1 MSPSESPSESPSPSH
16 DSARWPDYRA
26 VWRWHFYAGLFCI
39 PFVVVL
45 AISGA
50 IYLFKAEL
58 EGWSERAYDR
68 LEQGT
73 DAALPSA
80 QISAA
85 LAAFPGSTFE
95 SYELPA
101 APEAAAR
108 VLLRSEAGSRRVYVD
123 PTSLAILGSVSE
135 RDRFMKQIFRLHGE
149 LLMGNRGSNLVE
161 LAASWTIVMVLTGLV
176 LWWPRQRRGLAGV
189 VWPRLHGG
197 RRLFWRDMHAVTGV
211 WISLVTLALLV
222 SGLPW
227 AKFWGDSFKTARR
240 VTGTAVARQEW
251 SNDGGRS
258 EATGAPGG
266 ARGGEHAGHA
276 GHAGHG
282 GGGGRSAPVELSAA
296 DLAAIDVVAATVAP
310 LGLEA
315 PVVLALAPGG
325 KGRWTAK
332 STTANRPRRVDLVVD
347 GTSGEIVRRDDFAT
361 KHPIDKVVAVGIAFH
376 EGRLFGW
383 PNQLLL
389 LVTAAGLVL
398 VCISA
403 VWLWLRRRDPGGLG
417 APPPGISPRRSVPL
431 VAAVV
436 GLGVLLPLFGLSL
449 VAVLLFERFVL
460 RRVAPVKTW
469 LGLA

>member
-1 MSPSESPSESPSPSH
+1 
-16 DSARWPDYRA
+16 
-26 VWRWHFYAGLFCI
+26 VWRWHFYAGIFCI

-50 IYLFKAEL
+50 IYLFKAEI
-58 EGWSERAYDR
+58 EGWAERSYDR
-68 LEQGT
+68 LEQGG
-73 DAALPSA
+73 DAALASA

-85 LAAFPGSTFE
+85 LAAVPGSTFE

-108 VLLRSEAGSRRVYVD
+108 VLVRSEAGSRRVYVD
-123 PTSLAILGSVSE
+123 PTSLEILGSVSE
-135 RDRFMKQIFRLHGE
+135 RDRFMRQIFRLHGE

-161 LAASWTIVMVLTGLV
+161 LAACWTIVMVLTGLV
-176 LWWPRQRRGLAGV
+176 LWWPRQGRGLAGV

-197 RRLFWRDMHAVTGV
+197 RRLLWRDMHAVTGV
-211 WISLVTLALLV
+211 WISLVTLALLF

-227 AKFWGDSFKTARR
+227 AKFWGDYLKSARR
-240 VTGTAVARQEW
+240 FTGTAVARQEW

-258 EATGAPGG
+258 EAAGAAGA

-276 GHAGHG
+276 GHG
-282 GGGGRSAPVELSAA
+282 GGGRRSAPVELTTA
-296 DLAAIDVVAATVAP
+296 DLAAIDIVAATVKP
-310 LGLEA
+310 LGLDA
-315 PVVLALAPGG
+315 PVVLAPAPGG

-347 GTSGEIVRRDDFAT
+347 GGSGEIVRREDFST
-361 KHPIDKVVAVGIAFH
+361 KHPIDKLVAVGIAFH

-389 LVTAAGLVL
+389 LITAAGLVL
-398 VCISA
+398 VCVSA
-403 VWLWLRRRDPGGLG
+403 VWLWLRRRDPGKLG

-431 VAAVV
+431 VATVV
-436 GLGVLLPLFGLSL
+436 ALGVLLPLFGLSL
-449 VAVLLFERFVL
+449 LAVLLLERFVL

>member
-1 MSPSESPSESPSPSH
+1 MSSSESPSPS
-16 DSARWPDYRA
+16 ATRWPDYRA
-26 VWRWHFYAGLFCI
+26 VWRWHFYAGIFCI
-39 PFVVVL
+39 PFVIVL

-50 IYLFKAEL
+50 IYLFKAEI
-58 EGWSERAYDR
+58 EGWSERSYDR
-68 LEQGT
+68 LEKGA
-73 DAALPSA
+73 DVALPSA

-85 LAAFPGSTFE
+85 LASFPGSTFE
-95 SYELPA
+95 GYELPA
-101 APEAAAR
+101 GPGRAAR
-108 VLLRSEAGSRRVYVD
+108 VVVRSEAGSRRAYVD

-135 RDRFMKQIFRLHGE
+135 RDRFMKQVFRLHGE

-161 LAASWTIVMVLTGLV
+161 LAACWTIVMVLTGLV
-176 LWWPRQRRGLAGV
+176 LWWPRQGRGLAGV

-211 WISLVTLALLV
+211 WISLVTLALLF

-227 AKFWGDSFKTARR
+227 AKFWGDSFKAARR
-240 VTGTAVARQEW
+240 VTGTAVARQGW

-258 EATGAPGG
+258 EATGAGG
-266 ARGGEHAGHA
+266 AARGGEHAGHA

-282 GGGGRSAPVELSAA
+282 GGGRRSAPVELSAA
-296 DLAAIDVVAATVAP
+296 DLAAIDVVAATVTP
-310 LGLEA
+310 LGLDA
-315 PVVLALAPGG
+315 PVVLALAPEG

-347 GTSGEIVRRDDFAT
+347 GGSGEIVRRDDFAT
-361 KHPIDKVVAVGIAFH
+361 KHPIDQVVAVGIAFH

-389 LVTAAGLVL
+389 LITAAGLVL
-398 VCISA
+398 VCLSA
-403 VWLWLRRRDPGGLG
+403 VWLWLRRRDPGMLG

-431 VAAVV
+431 VATVV

-449 VAVLLFERFVL
+449 LAVLLLERFVL

>member
-1 MSPSESPSESPSPSH
+1 MSPSESPSPSH

-211 WISLVTLALLV
+211 WISLVTLALLF

-227 AKFWGDSFKTARR
+227 AKFWGDSFKAARR
-240 VTGTAVARQEW
+240 VTGTAAARQEW

-258 EATGAPGG
+258 EAAGAAPAPGG
-266 ARGGEHAGHA
+266 GEHV

-282 GGGGRSAPVELSAA
+282 GGGKRSAPVELSAA
-296 DLAAIDVVAATVAP
+296 DLAAIDVVAATVSP

-315 PVVLALAPGG
+315 PVVLAPAPGG
-325 KGRWTAK
+325 KRRWTAK

-347 GTSGEIVRRDDFAT
+347 GTSGEIVRREDFAT
-361 KHPIDKVVAVGIAFH
+361 KHPIDKLVAVGIAFH

-403 VWLWLRRRDPGGLG
+403 VWLWLRRRDPGRLG

-449 VAVLLFERFVL
+449 VAVLLLERFVL
-460 RRVAPVKTW
+460 RRMAPVKTW

>member
-1 MSPSESPSESPSPSH
+1 MPPSATPV
-16 DSARWPDYRA
+16 RWPDYRA
-26 VWRWHFYAGLFCI
+26 VWRWHFYAGIFCI

-50 IYLFKAEL
+50 IYLFKAEI
-58 EGWSERAYDR
+58 EGWAERSYDR
-68 LEQGT
+68 LEQGG
-73 DAALPSA
+73 DAALASA

-85 LAAFPGSTFE
+85 LAAVPGSTFE

-108 VLLRSEAGSRRVYVD
+108 VLVRSEAGSRRVYVD
-123 PTSLAILGSVSE
+123 PTSLEILGSVSE
-135 RDRFMKQIFRLHGE
+135 RDRFMRQIFRLHGE

-161 LAASWTIVMVLTGLV
+161 LAACWTIVMVLTGLV
-176 LWWPRQRRGLAGV
+176 LWWPRQGRGLAGV

-197 RRLFWRDMHAVTGV
+197 RRLLWRDMHAVTGV
-211 WISLVTLALLV
+211 WISLVTLALLF

-227 AKFWGDSFKTARR
+227 AKFWGDYLKSARR
-240 VTGTAVARQEW
+240 FTGTAVARQEW

-258 EATGAPGG
+258 EAAGAAGA

-276 GHAGHG
+276 GHG
-282 GGGGRSAPVELSAA
+282 GGGRRSAPVELTTA
-296 DLAAIDVVAATVAP
+296 DLAAIDIVAATVKP
-310 LGLEA
+310 LGLDA
-315 PVVLALAPGG
+315 PVVLAPAPGG

-347 GTSGEIVRRDDFAT
+347 GGSGEIVRREDFST
-361 KHPIDKVVAVGIAFH
+361 KHPIDKLVAVGIAFH

-389 LVTAAGLVL
+389 LITAAGLVL
-398 VCISA
+398 VCVSA
-403 VWLWLRRRDPGGLG
+403 VWLWLRRRDPGKLG

-431 VAAVV
+431 VATVV
-436 GLGVLLPLFGLSL
+436 ALGVLLPLFGLSL
-449 VAVLLFERFVL
+449 LAVLLLERFVL
-460 RRVAPVKTW
+460 RRVPPVKTW

>member
-1 MSPSESPSESPSPSH
+1 MSPSESPSPSQ
-16 DSARWPDYRA
+16 DSSRWPDYRA
-26 VWRWHFYAGLFCI
+26 VWRWHFYASILCI

-58 EGWSERAYDR
+58 EGWSERSYDR

-73 DAALPSA
+73 GAALPSA

-95 SYELPA
+95 GYELPA
-101 APEAAAR
+101 APGCAAR
-108 VLLRSEAGSRRVYVD
+108 VLLRSEAGSRRAYVD

-161 LAASWTIVMVLTGLV
+161 LAACWTIVMVLTGLV
-176 LWWPRQRRGLAGV
+176 LWWPRQGRGLAGV
-189 VWPRLHGG
+189 IWPRFHGG
-197 RRLFWRDMHAVTGV
+197 RRLLWRDMHAVTGV
-211 WISLVTLALLV
+211 WISLVTRALLV

-227 AKFWGDSFKTARR
+227 AKFWGDAFKSVRR
-240 VTGTAVARQEW
+240 WTGTAVARQEW

-258 EATGAPGG
+258 ESAGAAGA

-282 GGGGRSAPVELSAA
+282 GGGRRSAPVELSAA
-296 DLAAIDVVAATVAP
+296 DLAAIDVVAATVVP
-310 LGLEA
+310 LGLDA
-315 PVVLALAPGG
+315 PVVLALAPEG
-325 KGRWTAK
+325 KGRWSAK

-347 GTSGEIVRRDDFAT
+347 GASGAIVRRDDFAT
-361 KHPIDKVVAVGIAFH
+361 KHPIDKVVAVGTAFH

-403 VWLWLRRRDPGGLG
+403 AWLWLRRRDPGRLG
-417 APPPGISPRRSVPL
+417 APPPGISPRRSIPL
-431 VAAVV
+431 VTAVV
-436 GLGVLLPLFGLSL
+436 GLGVILPLFGLSL
-449 VAVLLFERFVL
+449 LAVLLLERLVL
-460 RRVAPVKTW
+460 RRVTPVKTW

>member
-1 MSPSESPSESPSPSH
+1 
-16 DSARWPDYRA
+16 
-26 VWRWHFYAGLFCI
+26 VWRWHFYAGIFCI

-50 IYLFKAEL
+50 IYLFKAEI
-58 EGWSERAYDR
+58 EGWAERSYDR
-68 LEQGT
+68 LEQGG
-73 DAALPSA
+73 DAALASA

-85 LAAFPGSTFE
+85 LAAVPGSTFE

-108 VLLRSEAGSRRVYVD
+108 VLVRSEAGSRRVYVD
-123 PTSLAILGSVSE
+123 PTSLEILGSVSE
-135 RDRFMKQIFRLHGE
+135 RDRFMRQIFRLHGE

-161 LAASWTIVMVLTGLV
+161 LAACWTIVMVLTGLV
-176 LWWPRQRRGLAGV
+176 LWWPRQGRGLAGV

-197 RRLFWRDMHAVTGV
+197 RRLLWRDMHAVTGV
-211 WISLVTLALLV
+211 WISLVTLALLF

-227 AKFWGDSFKTARR
+227 AKFWGDYLKSARR
-240 VTGTAVARQEW
+240 FTGTAVARQEW

-258 EATGAPGG
+258 EAAGAAGA

-276 GHAGHG
+276 GHG
-282 GGGGRSAPVELSAA
+282 GGGRRSAPVELTTT
-296 DLAAIDVVAATVAP
+296 DLAAIDIVAATVKP
-310 LGLEA
+310 LGLDA
-315 PVVLALAPGG
+315 PVVLAPAPGG

-347 GTSGEIVRRDDFAT
+347 GGSGEIVRREDFST
-361 KHPIDKVVAVGIAFH
+361 KHPIDKLVAVGIAFH

-389 LVTAAGLVL
+389 LITAAGLVL
-398 VCISA
+398 VCVSA
-403 VWLWLRRRDPGGLG
+403 VWLWLRRRDPGKLG

-431 VAAVV
+431 VATVV
-436 GLGVLLPLFGLSL
+436 ALGVLLPLFGLSL
-449 VAVLLFERFVL
+449 LAVLLLERFVL
-460 RRVAPVKTW
+460 RRVPPVKTW

>member
-1 MSPSESPSESPSPSH
+1 MSPSEFPSPSP

-26 VWRWHFYAGLFCI
+26 VWRWHFYAGIFCI

-50 IYLFKAEL
+50 IYLFKAEF
-58 EGWSERAYDR
+58 EGWAERSYDR
-68 LEQGT
+68 LEQGGD
-73 DAALPSA
+73 DALASA

-85 LAAFPGSTFE
+85 LAAVPGSTFE

-123 PTSLAILGSVSE
+123 PTSLEILGSVSE

-161 LAASWTIVMVLTGLV
+161 LAACWTIVMVLTGLV

-211 WISLVTLALLV
+211 WISLVTLALLF

-227 AKFWGDSFKTARR
+227 AKFWGDYFKAARR

-251 SNDGGRS
+251 SNDGGRA
-258 EATGAPGG
+258 EATGAAGA

-276 GHAGHG
+276 GHPGHG
-282 GGGGRSAPVELSAA
+282 GGGRRSAPVELTAA

-315 PVVLALAPGG
+315 PVVLAPAPGG
-325 KGRWTAK
+325 KGRWMAK

-347 GTSGEIVRRDDFAT
+347 GGSGEIVRREDFST
-361 KHPIDKVVAVGIAFH
+361 KHPIDKLVAVGIAFH

-389 LVTAAGLVL
+389 LITAAGLVL
-398 VCISA
+398 VCVSA
-403 VWLWLRRRDPGGLG
+403 VWLWLRRRDPGRLG

-431 VAAVV
+431 VATVV
-436 GLGVLLPLFGLSL
+436 ALGVLLPLFGLSL
-449 VAVLLFERFVL
+449 LAVLLLERFVL

>member
-1 MSPSESPSESPSPSH
+1 
-16 DSARWPDYRA
+16 
-26 VWRWHFYAGLFCI
+26 VWRWHFYAGIFCI
-39 PFVVVL
+39 PFVAVL

-58 EGWSERAYDR
+58 EGWQERSYDT
-68 LEQGT
+68 LGGGGDQ
-73 DAALPSA
+73 APPSA

-85 LAAFPGSTFE
+85 LAAFPGGRFE
-95 SYELPA
+95 NYELPA
-101 APEAAAR
+101 APGAAAR
-108 VLLRSEAGSRRVYVD
+108 VIVRTDTGPIRAYVD
-123 PTSLAILGSVSE
+123 PQSLAVLGTVNE
-135 RDRFMKQIFRLHGE
+135 RDRFMKQVFRLHGE

-161 LAASWTIVMVLTGLV
+161 LAACWTIVMVLTGLV

-211 WISLVTLALLV
+211 WISLVTLALLF

-227 AKFWGDSFKTARR
+227 AKFWGDSFKAARR
-240 VTGTAVARQEW
+240 WTGTAAARQDW
-251 SNDGGRS
+251 SNDGGRA
-258 EATGAPGG
+258 EGAGAAG
-266 ARGGEHAGHA
+266 AARGGEHAGH
-276 GHAGHG
+276 GGHG
-282 GGGGRSAPVELSAA
+282 GGGRRTLPEELSAA
-296 DLAAIDVVAATVAP
+296 DLAAVDVVAAAVTP
-310 LGLEA
+310 LRLDA
-315 PVVLALAPGG
+315 PVVLAPAPGG
-325 KGRWTAK
+325 KGQWSAK

-347 GTSGEIVRRDDFAT
+347 GTSGEIVRRDDFAS

-389 LVTAAGLVL
+389 LLTAAGLVL
-398 VCISA
+398 VCVSA
-403 VWLWLRRRDPGGLG
+403 MWLWLRRRDPGRLG
-417 APPPGISPRRSVPL
+417 APPPGISPQRSVPL

-449 VAVLLFERFVL
+449 VAVLLLERFVL
-460 RRVAPVKTW
+460 RHVTPVKTW

>member
-1 MSPSESPSESPSPSH
+1 MSPSESPSPSH

-26 VWRWHFYAGLFCI
+26 VWRWHFYAGIFCI

-50 IYLFKAEL
+50 IYLFKAEI
-58 EGWSERAYDR
+58 EGWAERSYDR
-68 LEQGT
+68 LEQGG
-73 DAALPSA
+73 DAALASA

-85 LAAFPGSTFE
+85 LAAVPGSTFE

-108 VLLRSEAGSRRVYVD
+108 VLVRSEAGSRRVYVD
-123 PTSLAILGSVSE
+123 PTSLEILGSVSE
-135 RDRFMKQIFRLHGE
+135 RDRFMRQIFRLHGE

-161 LAASWTIVMVLTGLV
+161 LAACWTIVMVLTGLV
-176 LWWPRQRRGLAGV
+176 LWWPRQGRGLAGV

-197 RRLFWRDMHAVTGV
+197 RRLLWRDMHAVTGV
-211 WISLVTLALLV
+211 WISLVTLALLF

-227 AKFWGDSFKTARR
+227 AKFWGDYLKSARR
-240 VTGTAVARQEW
+240 FTGTAVARQEW

-258 EATGAPGG
+258 EAAGAAGA

-276 GHAGHG
+276 GHG
-282 GGGGRSAPVELSAA
+282 GGGRRSAPVELTTA
-296 DLAAIDVVAATVAP
+296 DLAAIDIVAATVKP
-310 LGLEA
+310 LGLDA
-315 PVVLALAPGG
+315 PVVLAPAPGG

-347 GTSGEIVRRDDFAT
+347 GGSGEIVRREDFST
-361 KHPIDKVVAVGIAFH
+361 KHPIDKLVAVGIAFH

-389 LVTAAGLVL
+389 LITAAGLVL
-398 VCISA
+398 VCVSA
-403 VWLWLRRRDPGGLG
+403 VWLWLRRRDPGKLG

-431 VAAVV
+431 VATVV
-436 GLGVLLPLFGLSL
+436 ALGVLLPLFGLSL
-449 VAVLLFERFVL
+449 LAVLLLERFVL

>member
-1 MSPSESPSESPSPSH
+1 MSSSESPSPS
-16 DSARWPDYRA
+16 ATRWPDYRA
-26 VWRWHFYAGLFCI
+26 VWRWHFYAGIFCI
-39 PFVVVL
+39 PFVIVL

-58 EGWSERAYDR
+58 EGWSERSYDR
-68 LEQGT
+68 LEQGA

-95 SYELPA
+95 GYELPA
-101 APEAAAR
+101 APGCAAR
-108 VLLRSEAGSRRVYVD
+108 VLLRSEAGSRRAYVD

-135 RDRFMKQIFRLHGE
+135 RDRFMKQVFRLHGE

-161 LAASWTIVMVLTGLV
+161 LAACWTIVMVLTGLV
-176 LWWPRQRRGLAGV
+176 LWWPRQGRGLAGV

-211 WISLVTLALLV
+211 WISLVTLALLF

-227 AKFWGDSFKTARR
+227 AKFWGDSFKAARR
-240 VTGTAVARQEW
+240 VTGTAVARQGW

-258 EATGAPGG
+258 EATGAGG
-266 ARGGEHAGHA
+266 AARGGEHAGH
-276 GHAGHG
+276 GGHG
-282 GGGGRSAPVELSAA
+282 GGGRRSAGVELTAA
-296 DLAAIDVVAATVAP
+296 DLAAVDVVAAAVTP
-310 LGLEA
+310 LELDA
-315 PVVLALAPGG
+315 PVVLAPAPEGQ
-325 KGRWTAK
+325 GRWTAK

-347 GTSGEIVRRDDFAT
+347 GGSGEIVRRDDFAT
-361 KHPIDKVVAVGIAFH
+361 KHPIDQVVAVGIAFH

-389 LVTAAGLVL
+389 LITAAGLVL
-398 VCISA
+398 VCLSA
-403 VWLWLRRRDPGGLG
+403 VWRWLRRRDPGRLG

-431 VAAVV
+431 VATVV

-449 VAVLLFERFVL
+449 LAVLLLERFVL

>member
-1 MSPSESPSESPSPSH
+1 MSPPESPSPS
-16 DSARWPDYRA
+16 ATRWPDYRA
-26 VWRWHFYAGLFCI
+26 VWRWHFYAGVFCI

-50 IYLFKAEL
+50 IYLFKAEI
-58 EGWSERAYDR
+58 EGWSERSYDT
-68 LEQGT
+68 LEPSA

-80 QISAA
+80 HVSAA

-95 SYELPA
+95 GYELPA
-101 APEAAAR
+101 GPGRAAR
-108 VLLRSEAGSRRVYVD
+108 VVVRTEAGSRRAYVD
-123 PTSLAILGSVSE
+123 PKSLAILGSVSE

-161 LAASWTIVMVLTGLV
+161 LAACWTIVMVLTGLV
-176 LWWPRQRRGLAGV
+176 LWWPRQGRGLAGV

-211 WISLVTLALLV
+211 WISLVTLALLF

-227 AKFWGDSFKTARR
+227 AKFWGDSFKAARR
-240 VTGTAVARQEW
+240 WTGTAVARQEW
-251 SNDGGRS
+251 SNDGERS
-258 EATGAPGG
+258 EAAGAAGA
-266 ARGGEHAGHA
+266 ARGGEHANHG
-276 GHAGHG
+276 GHG
-282 GGGGRSAPVELSAA
+282 GGGRRGAVELTAA
-296 DLAAIDVVAATVAP
+296 DLAAIDVVAAAVTP
-310 LGLEA
+310 LKLDA
-315 PVVLALAPGG
+315 PVVLAPAPGG

-347 GTSGEIVRRDDFAT
+347 GGSGEIVRRDDFAT

-389 LVTAAGLVL
+389 LLTAAGLVL
-398 VCISA
+398 VCGSA
-403 VWLWLRRRDPGGLG
+403 VWLWLRRRDPGRLG
-417 APPPGISPRRSVPL
+417 APPPGIPPQRSVPL
-431 VAAVV
+431 MATVLA
-436 GLGVLLPLFGLSL
+436 LGVVLPLFGLSL
-449 VAVLLFERFVL
+449 LAVLLLERFVL
-460 RRVAPVKTW
+460 RRVAPVKTF

>member
-1 MSPSESPSESPSPSH
+1 MPPSATPV
-16 DSARWPDYRA
+16 RWPDYRA
-26 VWRWHFYAGLFCI
+26 VWRWHFYAGIFCI

-50 IYLFKAEL
+50 IYLFKAEI
-58 EGWSERAYDR
+58 EGWAERSYDR
-68 LEQGT
+68 LEQGG
-73 DAALPSA
+73 DAALASA

-85 LAAFPGSTFE
+85 LAAVPGSTFE

-108 VLLRSEAGSRRVYVD
+108 VLVRSEAGSRRVYVD
-123 PTSLAILGSVSE
+123 PTSLEILGSVSE
-135 RDRFMKQIFRLHGE
+135 RDRFMRQIFRLHGE

-161 LAASWTIVMVLTGLV
+161 LAACWTIVMVLTGLV
-176 LWWPRQRRGLAGV
+176 LWWPRQGRGLAGV
-189 VWPRLHGG
+189 FWPRLHGG
-197 RRLFWRDMHAVTGV
+197 RRLLWRDMHAVTGV
-211 WISLVTLALLV
+211 WISLVTLALLF

-227 AKFWGDSFKTARR
+227 AKFWGDYLKSARR
-240 VTGTAVARQEW
+240 FTGTAVARQEW

-258 EATGAPGG
+258 EAAGAAGA

-276 GHAGHG
+276 GHG
-282 GGGGRSAPVELSAA
+282 GGGRRSAPVELTTA
-296 DLAAIDVVAATVAP
+296 DLAAIDIVAATVKP
-310 LGLEA
+310 LGLDA
-315 PVVLALAPGG
+315 PVVLAPAPGG

-347 GTSGEIVRRDDFAT
+347 GGSGEIVRREDFST
-361 KHPIDKVVAVGIAFH
+361 KHPIDKLVAVGIAFH

-389 LVTAAGLVL
+389 LITAAGLVL
-398 VCISA
+398 VCVSA
-403 VWLWLRRRDPGGLG
+403 VWLWLRRRDPGKLG

-431 VAAVV
+431 VATVV
-436 GLGVLLPLFGLSL
+436 ALGVLLPSFGLSL
-449 VAVLLFERFVL
+449 LAVLLLERFVL
-460 RRVAPVKTW
+460 RRVPPVKTW

>member
-26 VWRWHFYAGLFCI
+26 VWRWHFYAGIFCI

-50 IYLFKAEL
+50 IYLFKAEI
-58 EGWSERAYDR
+58 EGWAERSYDR
-68 LEQGT
+68 LEQGG
-73 DAALPSA
+73 DAALASA

-85 LAAFPGSTFE
+85 LAAVPGSTFE

-108 VLLRSEAGSRRVYVD
+108 VLVRSEAGSRRVYVD
-123 PTSLAILGSVSE
+123 PTSLEILGSVSE
-135 RDRFMKQIFRLHGE
+135 RDRFMRQIFRLHGE

-161 LAASWTIVMVLTGLV
+161 LAACWTIVMVLTGLV
-176 LWWPRQRRGLAGV
+176 LWWPRQGRGLAGV

-197 RRLFWRDMHAVTGV
+197 RRLLWRDMHAVTGV
-211 WISLVTLALLV
+211 WISLVTLALLF

-227 AKFWGDSFKTARR
+227 AKFWGDYLKSARR
-240 VTGTAVARQEW
+240 FTGTAVARQEW

-258 EATGAPGG
+258 EAAGAAGA

-276 GHAGHG
+276 GHG
-282 GGGGRSAPVELSAA
+282 GGGRRSAPVELTTA
-296 DLAAIDVVAATVAP
+296 DLAAIDIVAATVKP
-310 LGLEA
+310 LGLDA
-315 PVVLALAPGG
+315 PVVLAPAPGG

-347 GTSGEIVRRDDFAT
+347 GGSGEIVRREDFST
-361 KHPIDKVVAVGIAFH
+361 KHPIDKLVAVGIAFH

-389 LVTAAGLVL
+389 LITAAGLVL
-398 VCISA
+398 VCVSA
-403 VWLWLRRRDPGGLG
+403 VWLWLRRRDPGKLG

-431 VAAVV
+431 VATVV
-436 GLGVLLPLFGLSL
+436 ALGVLLPLFGLSL
-449 VAVLLFERFVL
+449 LAVLLLERFVL
-460 RRVAPVKTW
+460 RRVPPVKTW

>member
-1 MSPSESPSESPSPSH
+1 MPPSATPV
-16 DSARWPDYRA
+16 RWPDYRA
-26 VWRWHFYAGLFCI
+26 VWRWHFYAGIFCI

-50 IYLFKAEL
+50 IYLFKAEI
-58 EGWSERAYDR
+58 EGWAERSYDR
-68 LEQGT
+68 LEQGG
-73 DAALPSA
+73 DAALASA

-85 LAAFPGSTFE
+85 LAAVPGSTFE

-108 VLLRSEAGSRRVYVD
+108 VLVRSEAGSRRVYVD
-123 PTSLAILGSVSE
+123 PTSLEILGSVSE
-135 RDRFMKQIFRLHGE
+135 RDRFMRQIFRLHGE

-161 LAASWTIVMVLTGLV
+161 LAACWTIVMVLTGLV
-176 LWWPRQRRGLAGV
+176 LWWPRQGRGLAGV

-197 RRLFWRDMHAVTGV
+197 RRLLWRDMHAVTGV
-211 WISLVTLALLV
+211 WISLVTLALLF

-227 AKFWGDSFKTARR
+227 AKFWGDYLKSARR
-240 VTGTAVARQEW
+240 FTGTAVARQEW

-258 EATGAPGG
+258 EAAGAAGA

-276 GHAGHG
+276 GHG
-282 GGGGRSAPVELSAA
+282 GGGRRSAPVELTTA
-296 DLAAIDVVAATVAP
+296 DLAAIDIVAATVKP
-310 LGLEA
+310 LGLDA
-315 PVVLALAPGG
+315 PVVLAPAPGG

-347 GTSGEIVRRDDFAT
+347 GGSGEIVRREDFST
-361 KHPIDKVVAVGIAFH
+361 KHPIDKLVAVGIAFH

-389 LVTAAGLVL
+389 LITAAGLVL
-398 VCISA
+398 VCVSA
-403 VWLWLRRRDPGGLG
+403 VWLWLRRRDPGKLG

-431 VAAVV
+431 VATVV
-436 GLGVLLPLFGLSL
+436 ALGVLLPSFGLSL
-449 VAVLLFERFVL
+449 LAVLLLERFVL
-460 RRVAPVKTW
+460 RRVPPVKTW

>member
-1 MSPSESPSESPSPSH
+1 MSTSPSQ
-16 DSARWPDYRA
+16 DSAPWPDYRA
-26 VWRWHFYAGLFCI
+26 VWRWHFYAGIFCI

-50 IYLFKAEL
+50 IYLFKAEI
-58 EGWSERAYDR
+58 EGWLERSYDR

-95 SYELPA
+95 GYELPA
-101 APEAAAR
+101 APGCAAR
-108 VLLRSEAGSRRVYVD
+108 VVVRTEAGPRRAYVD

-161 LAASWTIVMVLTGLV
+161 LAACWTIVMVLTGLV
-176 LWWPRQRRGLAGV
+176 LWWPRQGRGLAGV
-189 VWPRLHGG
+189 AWPRLHGG
-197 RRLFWRDMHAVTGV
+197 RRLLWRDMHAVTGV
-211 WISLVTLALLV
+211 WISLVTLALLF

-227 AKFWGDSFKTARR
+227 AKFWGDSFKAARR
-240 VTGTAVARQEW
+240 LTGTAIARQEW

-258 EATGAPGG
+258 EAAGAAGAAG
-266 ARGGEHAGHA
+266 AARGGEHAGH
-276 GHAGHG
+276 GGHG
-282 GGGGRSAPVELSAA
+282 GGGRRSAVELTA
-296 DLAAIDVVAATVAP
+296 DDFASLDIVAAVVTP

-315 PVVLALAPGG
+315 PVVLAPAPGG
-325 KGRWTAK
+325 NGRWTAK

-347 GTSGEIVRRDDFAT
+347 GASGEIVRRDDFAT

-389 LVTAAGLVL
+389 LVTAVGLVL

-403 VWLWLRRRDPGGLG
+403 VWLWLRRRDPGRLG
-417 APPPGISPRRSVPL
+417 APPPGIPPRRSVPL
-431 VAAVV
+431 VATVV

-449 VAVLLFERFVL
+449 LAVLLLERLVL
-460 RRVAPVKTW
+460 RRVTPVKTW

>member
-26 VWRWHFYAGLFCI
+26 VWRWHFYAGIFCI

-50 IYLFKAEL
+50 IYLFKAEI
-58 EGWSERAYDR
+58 EGWAERSYDR
-68 LEQGT
+68 LEQGG
-73 DAALPSA
+73 DAALASA

-85 LAAFPGSTFE
+85 LAAVPGSTFE

-108 VLLRSEAGSRRVYVD
+108 VLVRSEAGSRRVYVD
-123 PTSLAILGSVSE
+123 PTSLEILGSVSE
-135 RDRFMKQIFRLHGE
+135 RDRFMRQIFRLHGE

-161 LAASWTIVMVLTGLV
+161 LAACWTIVMVLTGLV
-176 LWWPRQRRGLAGV
+176 LWWPRQGRGLAGV

-197 RRLFWRDMHAVTGV
+197 RRLLWRDMHAVTGV
-211 WISLVTLALLV
+211 WISLVTLALLF

-227 AKFWGDSFKTARR
+227 AKFWGDYLKSARR
-240 VTGTAVARQEW
+240 FTGTAVARQEW

-258 EATGAPGG
+258 EAAGAAGA

-276 GHAGHG
+276 GHG
-282 GGGGRSAPVELSAA
+282 GGGRRSAPVELTTT
-296 DLAAIDVVAATVAP
+296 DLAAIDIVAATVKP
-310 LGLEA
+310 LGLDA
-315 PVVLALAPGG
+315 PVVLAPAPGG

-347 GTSGEIVRRDDFAT
+347 GGSGEIVRREDFST
-361 KHPIDKVVAVGIAFH
+361 KHPIDKLVAVGIAFH

-389 LVTAAGLVL
+389 LITAAGLVL
-398 VCISA
+398 VCVSA
-403 VWLWLRRRDPGGLG
+403 VWLWLRRRDPGKLG

-431 VAAVV
+431 VATVV
-436 GLGVLLPLFGLSL
+436 ALGVLLPLFGLSL
-449 VAVLLFERFVL
+449 LAVLLLERFVL
-460 RRVAPVKTW
+460 RRVPPVKTW

>member
-1 MSPSESPSESPSPSH
+1 
-16 DSARWPDYRA
+16 
-26 VWRWHFYAGLFCI
+26 VWRWHFYAGIFCI

-50 IYLFKAEL
+50 IYLFKAEI
-58 EGWSERAYDR
+58 EGWSERSYDR

-73 DAALPSA
+73 GAALPSA
-80 QISAA
+80 QVSAA
-85 LAAFPGSTFE
+85 LAAFPDSTFE
-95 SYELPA
+95 GYELPA
-101 APEAAAR
+101 APGCAAR
-108 VLLRSEAGSRRVYVD
+108 VVVRTEAGPRRAYVD

-161 LAASWTIVMVLTGLV
+161 LAACWTIVMVLTGLV
-176 LWWPRQRRGLAGV
+176 LWWPRQGRGLAGV
-189 VWPRLHGG
+189 AWPRLHGG
-197 RRLFWRDMHAVTGV
+197 RRLLWRDMHAVTGV
-211 WISLVTLALLV
+211 WISLVALALLF

-227 AKFWGDSFKTARR
+227 AKFWGDSFKAARR
-240 VTGTAVARQEW
+240 LTGTAVARQEW

-258 EATGAPGG
+258 EAAGAAGA
-266 ARGGEHAGHA
+266 ARGGEHAGH
-276 GHAGHG
+276 GGHG
-282 GGGGRSAPVELSAA
+282 GGGRRSAVELTA
-296 DLAAIDVVAATVAP
+296 DDFASLDIVAAVVTP
-310 LGLEA
+310 LRLEA

-325 KGRWTAK
+325 NGLWTAK
-332 STTANRPRRVDLVVD
+332 STTANRPRRVDVVVD
-347 GTSGEIVRRDDFAT
+347 GASGEIVRRDDFAT

-389 LVTAAGLVL
+389 LVTAVGLVL

-403 VWLWLRRRDPGGLG
+403 VWLWLRRRDPGRLG
-417 APPPGISPRRSVPL
+417 APPPGIPPRRSVPL
-431 VAAVV
+431 VATVV

-449 VAVLLFERFVL
+449 LAVLLLERLVL
-460 RRVAPVKTW
+460 RRVTPVKTW

>member
-1 MSPSESPSESPSPSH
+1 MSTSPSQ
-16 DSARWPDYRA
+16 DSAPWPDYRA
-26 VWRWHFYAGLFCI
+26 VWRWHFYAGIFCI

-50 IYLFKAEL
+50 IYLFKAEI
-58 EGWSERAYDR
+58 EGWLERSYDR

-95 SYELPA
+95 GYELPA
-101 APEAAAR
+101 APGCAAR
-108 VLLRSEAGSRRVYVD
+108 VVVRTEAGPRRAYVD

-161 LAASWTIVMVLTGLV
+161 LAACWTIVMVLTGLV
-176 LWWPRQRRGLAGV
+176 LWWPRQGRGLAGV
-189 VWPRLHGG
+189 AWPRLHGG
-197 RRLFWRDMHAVTGV
+197 RRLLWRDMHAVTGV
-211 WISLVTLALLV
+211 WISLVTLALLF

-227 AKFWGDSFKTARR
+227 AKFWGDSFKAARR
-240 VTGTAVARQEW
+240 LTGTAIARQEW

-258 EATGAPGG
+258 EAAGAAGA
-266 ARGGEHAGHA
+266 ARGGEHAGH
-276 GHAGHG
+276 GGL
-282 GGGGRSAPVELSAA
+282 GGGGRRSAVELTA
-296 DLAAIDVVAATVAP
+296 DDFASLDIVAAVVTP

-315 PVVLALAPGG
+315 PVVLAPAPGG
-325 KGRWTAK
+325 NGRWTAK

-347 GTSGEIVRRDDFAT
+347 GASGEIVRRDDFAT

-389 LVTAAGLVL
+389 LVTAVGLVL

-403 VWLWLRRRDPGGLG
+403 VWLWLRRRDPGRLG
-417 APPPGISPRRSVPL
+417 APPPGIPPRRSVPL
-431 VAAVV
+431 VATVV

-449 VAVLLFERFVL
+449 LAVLLLERLVL
-460 RRVAPVKTW
+460 RRVTPVKTW

>member
-1 MSPSESPSESPSPSH
+1 MYPSESPSPSH

-26 VWRWHFYAGLFCI
+26 VWRWHFYAGIFCI

-50 IYLFKAEL
+50 IYLFKAEI
-58 EGWSERAYDR
+58 EGWAERSYDR
-68 LEQGT
+68 LEQGG
-73 DAALPSA
+73 DAALASA

-85 LAAFPGSTFE
+85 LAAVPGSTFE

-108 VLLRSEAGSRRVYVD
+108 VLVRSEAGSRRVYVD
-123 PTSLAILGSVSE
+123 PTSLEILGSVSE
-135 RDRFMKQIFRLHGE
+135 RDRFMRQIFRLHGE

-161 LAASWTIVMVLTGLV
+161 LAACWTIVMVLTGLV
-176 LWWPRQRRGLAGV
+176 LWWPRQGRGLAGV

-197 RRLFWRDMHAVTGV
+197 RRLLWRDMHAVTGV
-211 WISLVTLALLV
+211 WISLVTLALLF

-227 AKFWGDSFKTARR
+227 AKFWGDYLKSARR
-240 VTGTAVARQEW
+240 FTGTAVARQEW

-258 EATGAPGG
+258 EAAGAAGA

-276 GHAGHG
+276 GHG
-282 GGGGRSAPVELSAA
+282 GGGRRSAPVELTTA
-296 DLAAIDVVAATVAP
+296 DLAAIDIVAAKVKP
-310 LGLEA
+310 LGLDA
-315 PVVLALAPGG
+315 PVVLAPAPGG

-347 GTSGEIVRRDDFAT
+347 GGSGEIVRREDFST
-361 KHPIDKVVAVGIAFH
+361 KHPIDKLVAVGIAFH

-389 LVTAAGLVL
+389 LITAAGLVL
-398 VCISA
+398 VCVSA
-403 VWLWLRRRDPGGLG
+403 VWLWLRRRDPGKLG

-431 VAAVV
+431 VATVV
-436 GLGVLLPLFGLSL
+436 ALGVLLPLFGLSL
-449 VAVLLFERFVL
+449 LAVLLLERFVL

>member
-1 MSPSESPSESPSPSH
+1 MSPSESPSPSH

-211 WISLVTLALLV
+211 WISLVTLALLF

-227 AKFWGDSFKTARR
+227 AKFWGDSFKAARR
-240 VTGTAVARQEW
+240 VTGTAAARQEW

-258 EATGAPGG
+258 EAAGAAPAPG
-266 ARGGEHAGHA
+266 GGEHAGHA

-282 GGGGRSAPVELSAA
+282 GGGKRSAPVELSAA
-296 DLAAIDVVAATVAP
+296 DLAAIDVVAATVSP

-315 PVVLALAPGG
+315 PVVLAPAPGG

-347 GTSGEIVRRDDFAT
+347 GTSGEIVRREDFAT
-361 KHPIDKVVAVGIAFH
+361 KHPIDKLVAVGIAFH

-403 VWLWLRRRDPGGLG
+403 VWLWLRRRDPGRLG

-449 VAVLLFERFVL
+449 VAVLLLERFVL
-460 RRVAPVKTW
+460 RRVTPVKTW

>member
-1 MSPSESPSESPSPSH
+1 
-16 DSARWPDYRA
+16 
-26 VWRWHFYAGLFCI
+26 VWRWHFYAGIFCI

-50 IYLFKAEL
+50 IYLFKAEI
-58 EGWSERAYDR
+58 EGWAERSYDR
-68 LEQGT
+68 LEQGG
-73 DAALPSA
+73 DAALASA

-85 LAAFPGSTFE
+85 LAAVPGSTFE

-108 VLLRSEAGSRRVYVD
+108 VLVRSEAGSRRVYVD
-123 PTSLAILGSVSE
+123 PTSLEILGSVSE
-135 RDRFMKQIFRLHGE
+135 RDRFMRQIFRLHGE

-161 LAASWTIVMVLTGLV
+161 LAACWTIVMVLTGLV
-176 LWWPRQRRGLAGV
+176 LWWPRQGRGLAGV

-197 RRLFWRDMHAVTGV
+197 RRLLWRDMHAVTGV
-211 WISLVTLALLV
+211 WISLVTLALLF

-227 AKFWGDSFKTARR
+227 AKFWGDYLKSARR
-240 VTGTAVARQEW
+240 FTGTAVARQEW

-258 EATGAPGG
+258 EAAGAAGA

-276 GHAGHG
+276 GHG
-282 GGGGRSAPVELSAA
+282 GGGRRSAPVELTTA
-296 DLAAIDVVAATVAP
+296 DLAAIDIVAATVKP
-310 LGLEA
+310 LGLDA
-315 PVVLALAPGG
+315 PVVLAPAPGG

-347 GTSGEIVRRDDFAT
+347 GGSGEIVRREDFST
-361 KHPIDKVVAVGIAFH
+361 KHPIDKLVAVGIAFH

-389 LVTAAGLVL
+389 LITAAGLVL
-398 VCISA
+398 VCVSA
-403 VWLWLRRRDPGGLG
+403 VWLWLRRRDPGKLG

-431 VAAVV
+431 VATVV
-436 GLGVLLPLFGLSL
+436 ALGVLLPLFGLSL
-449 VAVLLFERFVL
+449 LAVLLLERFVL
-460 RRVAPVKTW
+460 RRVPPVKTW

>member
-1 MSPSESPSESPSPSH
+1 
-16 DSARWPDYRA
+16 
-26 VWRWHFYAGLFCI
+26 VWRWHFYAGIFCI

-50 IYLFKAEL
+50 IYLFKAEI
-58 EGWSERAYDR
+58 EGWAERSYDR
-68 LEQGT
+68 LEQGG
-73 DAALPSA
+73 DAALASA

-85 LAAFPGSTFE
+85 LAAVPGSTFE

-108 VLLRSEAGSRRVYVD
+108 VLVRSEAGSRRVYVD
-123 PTSLAILGSVSE
+123 PTSLEILGSVSE
-135 RDRFMKQIFRLHGE
+135 RDRFMRQIFRLHGE

-161 LAASWTIVMVLTGLV
+161 LAACWTIVMVLTGLV
-176 LWWPRQRRGLAGV
+176 LWWPRQGRGLAGV

-197 RRLFWRDMHAVTGV
+197 RRLLWRDMHAVTGV
-211 WISLVTLALLV
+211 WISLVTLALLF

-227 AKFWGDSFKTARR
+227 AKFWGDYLKSARR
-240 VTGTAVARQEW
+240 FTGTAVARQEW

-258 EATGAPGG
+258 EAAGAAGA

-276 GHAGHG
+276 GHG
-282 GGGGRSAPVELSAA
+282 GGGRRSAPVELTTT
-296 DLAAIDVVAATVAP
+296 DLAAIDIVAATVKP
-310 LGLEA
+310 LGLDA
-315 PVVLALAPGG
+315 PVVLAPAPGG

-347 GTSGEIVRRDDFAT
+347 GGSGEIVRREDFST
-361 KHPIDKVVAVGIAFH
+361 KHPIDKLVAVGIAFH

-389 LVTAAGLVL
+389 LITAAGLVL
-398 VCISA
+398 VCVSA
-403 VWLWLRRRDPGGLG
+403 VWLWLRRRDPGKLG

-431 VAAVV
+431 VATVV
-436 GLGVLLPLFGLSL
+436 ALGVLLPLFGLSL
-449 VAVLLFERFVL
+449 LAVLLLERFVL

>member
-1 MSPSESPSESPSPSH
+1 
-16 DSARWPDYRA
+16 

-161 LAASWTIVMVLTGLV
+161 LAASWTIVMVLAGLV

-211 WISLVTLALLV
+211 WISLVTLALLF

-227 AKFWGDSFKTARR
+227 AKFWGDSFKAARR
-240 VTGTAVARQEW
+240 VTGTAAARQEW

-258 EATGAPGG
+258 EAAGAAPAPG
-266 ARGGEHAGHA
+266 GGEHAGHA

-282 GGGGRSAPVELSAA
+282 GGGKRSAPVELSAA
-296 DLAAIDVVAATVAP
+296 DLAAIDVVAATVSP

-315 PVVLALAPGG
+315 PVVLAPAPGG

-347 GTSGEIVRRDDFAT
+347 GTSGEIVRREDFAT
-361 KHPIDKVVAVGIAFH
+361 KHPIDKLVAVGIAFH

-403 VWLWLRRRDPGGLG
+403 VWLWLRRRDPGRLG

-449 VAVLLFERFVL
+449 VAVLLLERFVL
-460 RRVAPVKTW
+460 RRVTPVKTW

>member
-85 LAAFPGSTFE
+85 LAAFLGSTFE

-135 RDRFMKQIFRLHGE
+135 RDRFMKQIIRLHGE

-211 WISLVTLALLV
+211 WISLVTLALLF

-227 AKFWGDSFKTARR
+227 AKFWGDSFKAARR
-240 VTGTAVARQEW
+240 VTGTAAARQEW

-258 EATGAPGG
+258 EAAGAAPAPGG
-266 ARGGEHAGHA
+266 GEHA

-282 GGGGRSAPVELSAA
+282 GGGKRSAPVELSAA
-296 DLAAIDVVAATVAP
+296 DLAAIDVVAATVSP

-315 PVVLALAPGG
+315 PVVLAPAPGG

-347 GTSGEIVRRDDFAT
+347 GTSGEIVRREDFAT
-361 KHPIDKVVAVGIAFH
+361 KHPIDKLVAVGIAFH

-403 VWLWLRRRDPGGLG
+403 VWLWLRRRDPGRLG

-449 VAVLLFERFVL
+449 VAVLLLERFVL
-460 RRVAPVKTW
+460 RRMAPVKTW

>member
-1 MSPSESPSESPSPSH
+1 MSPSESPSPSH

-26 VWRWHFYAGLFCI
+26 VWRWHFYAGIFCI

-50 IYLFKAEL
+50 IYLFKAEI
-58 EGWSERAYDR
+58 EGWAERSYDR
-68 LEQGT
+68 LEQGG
-73 DAALPSA
+73 DAALASA

-85 LAAFPGSTFE
+85 LAAVPGSTFE

-108 VLLRSEAGSRRVYVD
+108 VLVRSEAGSRRVYVD
-123 PTSLAILGSVSE
+123 PTSLEILGSVSE
-135 RDRFMKQIFRLHGE
+135 RDRFMRQIFRLHGE

-161 LAASWTIVMVLTGLV
+161 LAACWTIVMVLTGLV
-176 LWWPRQRRGLAGV
+176 LWWPRQGRGLAGV

-197 RRLFWRDMHAVTGV
+197 RRLLWRDMHAVTGV
-211 WISLVTLALLV
+211 WISLVTLALLF

-227 AKFWGDSFKTARR
+227 AKFWGDYLKSARR
-240 VTGTAVARQEW
+240 FTGTAVARQEW

-258 EATGAPGG
+258 EAAGAAGA

-276 GHAGHG
+276 GHG
-282 GGGGRSAPVELSAA
+282 GGGRRSAPVELTTA
-296 DLAAIDVVAATVAP
+296 DLAAIDIVAATVKP
-310 LGLEA
+310 LGLDA
-315 PVVLALAPGG
+315 PVVLAPAPGG

-347 GTSGEIVRRDDFAT
+347 GGSGEIVRREDFST
-361 KHPIDKVVAVGIAFH
+361 KHPIDKLVAVGIAFH

-389 LVTAAGLVL
+389 LITAAGLVL
-398 VCISA
+398 VCVSA
-403 VWLWLRRRDPGGLG
+403 VWLWLRRRDPGKLG

-431 VAAVV
+431 VATVV
-436 GLGVLLPLFGLSL
+436 ALGVLLPLFGLSL
-449 VAVLLFERFVL
+449 LAVLLLERFVL
-460 RRVAPVKTW
+460 RRVPPVKTW

>member
-1 MSPSESPSESPSPSH
+1 MSSSESPSPS
-16 DSARWPDYRA
+16 ATRWPDYRA
-26 VWRWHFYAGLFCI
+26 VWRWHFYAGIFCI
-39 PFVVVL
+39 PFVIVL

-50 IYLFKAEL
+50 IYLFKAEI
-58 EGWSERAYDR
+58 EGWSERSYDR
-68 LEQGT
+68 LEKGA
-73 DAALPSA
+73 DVALPSA
-80 QISAA
+80 QILAA

-95 SYELPA
+95 GYELPA
-101 APEAAAR
+101 GPGRAAR
-108 VLLRSEAGSRRVYVD
+108 VVVRSEAGSRRAYVD

-135 RDRFMKQIFRLHGE
+135 RDRFMKQVFRLHGE

-161 LAASWTIVMVLTGLV
+161 LAACWTIVMVLTGLV
-176 LWWPRQRRGLAGV
+176 LWWPRQGRGLAGV

-211 WISLVTLALLV
+211 WISLVTLALLF

-227 AKFWGDSFKTARR
+227 AKFWGDSFKAARR
-240 VTGTAVARQEW
+240 VTGTAVARQGW

-258 EATGAPGG
+258 EATGAGGAPGA

-276 GHAGHG
+276 GHG
-282 GGGGRSAPVELSAA
+282 GGGRRSAPVELSAA
-296 DLAAIDVVAATVAP
+296 DLAAIDVVATTVKP
-310 LGLEA
+310 LGLDA
-315 PVVLALAPGG
+315 PVVLAPAPEG

-347 GTSGEIVRRDDFAT
+347 GGSGEIVRRDDFAT
-361 KHPIDKVVAVGIAFH
+361 KHSIDQVVAVGIAFH

-389 LVTAAGLVL
+389 LITAAGLVL
-398 VCISA
+398 VCLSA
-403 VWLWLRRRDPGGLG
+403 VWLWLRRRDPGRLG

-431 VAAVV
+431 VATVV
-436 GLGVLLPLFGLSL
+436 ALGVLLPLFGLSL
-449 VAVLLFERFVL
+449 LAVLLLERFVL

>member
-1 MSPSESPSESPSPSH
+1 MSPSESPSPSH

-26 VWRWHFYAGLFCI
+26 VWRWHFYAGIFCI

-50 IYLFKAEL
+50 IYLFKAEI
-58 EGWSERAYDR
+58 EGWAERSYDR
-68 LEQGT
+68 LEQGG
-73 DAALPSA
+73 DAALASA

-85 LAAFPGSTFE
+85 LAAVPGSTFE

-108 VLLRSEAGSRRVYVD
+108 VLVRSEAGSRRVYVD
-123 PTSLAILGSVSE
+123 PTSLEILGSVSE
-135 RDRFMKQIFRLHGE
+135 RDRFMRQIFRLHGE

-161 LAASWTIVMVLTGLV
+161 LAACWTIVMVLTGLV
-176 LWWPRQRRGLAGV
+176 LWWPRQGRGLAGV

-197 RRLFWRDMHAVTGV
+197 RRLLWRDMHAVTGV
-211 WISLVTLALLV
+211 WISLVTLALLF

-227 AKFWGDSFKTARR
+227 AKFWGDYLKSARR
-240 VTGTAVARQEW
+240 FTGTAVARQEW

-258 EATGAPGG
+258 EAAGAAGA

-276 GHAGHG
+276 GHG
-282 GGGGRSAPVELSAA
+282 GGGRRSAPVELTTT
-296 DLAAIDVVAATVAP
+296 DLAAIDIVAATVKP
-310 LGLEA
+310 LGLDA
-315 PVVLALAPGG
+315 PVVLAPAPGG

-347 GTSGEIVRRDDFAT
+347 GGSGEIVRREDFST
-361 KHPIDKVVAVGIAFH
+361 KHPIDKLVAVGIAFH

-389 LVTAAGLVL
+389 LITAAGLVL
-398 VCISA
+398 VCVSA
-403 VWLWLRRRDPGGLG
+403 VWLWLRRRDPGKLG

-431 VAAVV
+431 VATVV
-436 GLGVLLPLFGLSL
+436 ALGVLLPLFGLSL
-449 VAVLLFERFVL
+449 LAVLLLERFVL
-460 RRVAPVKTW
+460 RRVPPVKTW

>member
-26 VWRWHFYAGLFCI
+26 VWRWHFYAGIFCI

-50 IYLFKAEL
+50 IYLFKAEI
-58 EGWSERAYDR
+58 EGWAERSYDR
-68 LEQGT
+68 LEQGG
-73 DAALPSA
+73 DAALASA

-85 LAAFPGSTFE
+85 LAAVPGSTFE

-123 PTSLAILGSVSE
+123 PTSLEILGSVSE
-135 RDRFMKQIFRLHGE
+135 RDRFMRQIFRLHGE

-161 LAASWTIVMVLTGLV
+161 LAACWTIVMVLTGLV
-176 LWWPRQRRGLAGV
+176 LWWPRQGRGLAGV

-197 RRLFWRDMHAVTGV
+197 RRLLWRDMHAVTGV
-211 WISLVTLALLV
+211 WISLVTLALLF

-227 AKFWGDSFKTARR
+227 AKFWGDYLKSARR
-240 VTGTAVARQEW
+240 FTGTAVARQEW

-258 EATGAPGG
+258 EAAGAAGA

-276 GHAGHG
+276 GHG
-282 GGGGRSAPVELSAA
+282 GGGRRSAPVELTTA
-296 DLAAIDVVAATVAP
+296 DLAAIDIVAATVKP
-310 LGLEA
+310 LGLDA
-315 PVVLALAPGG
+315 PVVLAPAPGG

-347 GTSGEIVRRDDFAT
+347 GGSGEIVRREDFST
-361 KHPIDKVVAVGIAFH
+361 KHPIDKLVAVGIAFH

-389 LVTAAGLVL
+389 LITAAGLVL
-398 VCISA
+398 VCVSA
-403 VWLWLRRRDPGGLG
+403 VWLWLRRRDPGKLG

-431 VAAVV
+431 VATVV
-436 GLGVLLPLFGLSL
+436 ALGVLLPLFGLSL
-449 VAVLLFERFVL
+449 LAVLLLERFVL
-460 RRVAPVKTW
+460 RRVPPVKTW

>member
-1 MSPSESPSESPSPSH
+1 MSPSESPSPSQ
-16 DSARWPDYRA
+16 DSSPWPDYRA
-26 VWRWHFYAGLFCI
+26 VWRWHFYAGIFCI

-50 IYLFKAEL
+50 IYLFKAEI
-58 EGWSERAYDR
+58 EGWSERSYDR

-73 DAALPSA
+73 GAALPSA

-95 SYELPA
+95 GYELPA
-101 APEAAAR
+101 APGCAAR
-108 VLLRSEAGSRRVYVD
+108 VVVRTEAGPRRAYVD

-161 LAASWTIVMVLTGLV
+161 LAACWTIVMVLTGLV
-176 LWWPRQRRGLAGV
+176 LWWPRQGRGLAGV
-189 VWPRLHGG
+189 AWPRLHGG
-197 RRLFWRDMHAVTGV
+197 RRLLWRDMHAVTGV
-211 WISLVTLALLV
+211 WISLVTLALLF

-227 AKFWGDSFKTARR
+227 AKFWGDSFKAARR
-240 VTGTAVARQEW
+240 LTGTAVARQEW

-258 EATGAPGG
+258 EAAGAAGA
-266 ARGGEHAGHA
+266 ARGGEHAGHV
-276 GHAGHG
+276 GHG
-282 GGGGRSAPVELSAA
+282 GGGRRSAVELTAD
-296 DLAAIDVVAATVAP
+296 DLASLDIVAAVVTP
-310 LGLEA
+310 LRLEA
-315 PVVLALAPGG
+315 PVVLAPAPGG
-325 KGRWTAK
+325 NGRWTAK

-347 GTSGEIVRRDDFAT
+347 GASGEIVRRDDFAT

-389 LVTAAGLVL
+389 LVTAVGLVL

-403 VWLWLRRRDPGGLG
+403 VWLWLRRRDPGRLG
-417 APPPGISPRRSVPL
+417 APPPGIPPRRSVPL
-431 VAAVV
+431 VATVV

-449 VAVLLFERFVL
+449 LAVLLLERVVL
-460 RRVAPVKTW
+460 RRVTPVKTW